1 MLTIESLKKTF
12 ITRDG
17 AKVAAVGG
25 VSLEVEQGRLLTLL
39 GPSGC
44 GKTTTLRSVAG
55 LEKPDSGRI
64 VIDGEAV
71 FDSANGINVPANRR
85 GIGMVFQS
93 YAIWPHMTVFENVAF
108 PLRVAQDRR
117 YSRAEIERA
126 VARALD
132 MVRLSGYQSRSS
144 TQLSGGQQQRLAL
157 ARGLVREPKLLL
169 LDEPLSN
176 LDAKLREQMRFEL
189 KRLQLE
195 LGITTLYVTHDQAE
209 ALALSDEIAV
219 MNAGHVI
226 QRGTPYDIY
235 HRPNSEFV
243 AGFLGSTNFLPGKVE
258 SAMGADGTGVVA
270 TPHGPVKCSFAR
282 SAAASQQVMIVIRP
296 EDVQLATE
304 APVDTTNIFE
314 GRIANRVFLG
324 EVIDYLVDVGGEE
337 LRVRARPE
345 WDFNIGTAIHVILPP
360 AKCVGI
366 SDDSGAAVARRPE
379 AVDA

>member
-17 AKVAAVGG
+17 SRVQAVGG
-25 VSLEVEQGRLLTLL
+25 VSLEVETGKLLTLL

-55 LEKPDSGRI
+55 LEKPDEGRI

-71 FDSANGINVPANRR
+71 FDSAEGINVPANRR

-108 PLRVAQDRR
+108 PMRVAQDRK
-117 YSRAEIERA
+117 YSNAEIEEM

-132 MVRLSGYQSRSS
+132 MVRLGGYQSRSS

-157 ARGLVREPKLLL
+157 ARGLVKEPKLLL

-195 LGITTLYVTHDQAE
+195 LGLTTLYVTHDQAE

-219 MNAGHVI
+219 MDSGHVI
-226 QRGTPYDIY
+226 QRGTPYEIY
-235 HRPNSEFV
+235 HKPVTEFV
-243 AGFLGSTNFLPGKVE
+243 AAFIGSTNILRGRVE
-258 SAMGADGTGVVA
+258 SAMGVDGMGSVA
-270 TPHGPVKCSFAR
+270 TPHGSLRCSF
-282 SAAASQQVMIVIRP
+282 SKAAAAQDDVIIVIRP
-296 EDVQLATE
+296 EDIRLSGE
-304 APVDTTNIFE
+304 APGESRNVFP
-314 GRIANRVFLG
+314 GKVANRIFLG
-324 EVIDYLVDVGGEE
+324 EVIDYLIDSGDEE
-337 LRVRARPE
+337 IRVRARPE
-345 WDFNIGTAIHVILPP
+345 WDFQIGAQVHIMLPP
-360 AKCVGI
+360 EKCVGLAERHE
-366 SDDSGAAVARRPE
+366 GAPAA
-379 AVDA
+379 A